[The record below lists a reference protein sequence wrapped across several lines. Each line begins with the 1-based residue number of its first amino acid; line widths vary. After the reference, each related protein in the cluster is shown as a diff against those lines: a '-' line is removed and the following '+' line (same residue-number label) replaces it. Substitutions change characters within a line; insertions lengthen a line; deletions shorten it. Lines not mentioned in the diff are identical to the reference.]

1 MISEYT
7 KRILK
12 GLTLKQKRA
21 MFRLIDEISAIECD
35 QWQELAISESESFW
49 GSQAQR

>member
-12 GLTLKQKRA
+12 GMTLKQKRA
-21 MFRLIDEISAIECD
+21 VLRLINEVRAHEANEWI
-35 QWQELAISESESFW
+35 LAYEGPDGFLE
-49 GSQAQR
+49 GR